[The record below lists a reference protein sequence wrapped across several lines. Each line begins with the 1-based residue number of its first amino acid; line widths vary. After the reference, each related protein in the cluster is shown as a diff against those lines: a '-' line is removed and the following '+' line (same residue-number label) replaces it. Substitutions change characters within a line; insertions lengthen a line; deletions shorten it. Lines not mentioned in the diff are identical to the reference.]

1 MPSLSDDLRF
11 RGLVH
16 QITDERLWHRLD
28 HDRLTFYIGFD
39 PSFASLHIGSLLQL
53 TLLRR
58 LQRAGHRPIALAGGG
73 TGMIGDPGGRADER
87 PLLTKEQI
95 AANVEGI
102 RPQLARF
109 VDLADGLL
117 LDNASWLSELSVIGF
132 LRDVGKH
139 VTVNQMMAK
148 EAVRARLERPDRGI
162 SYTEFSYM
170 LLQAYDFLRLHQDY
184 GCELQVGGSDQW
196 GNITTGVE
204 LIRKLSG
211 KVAHGMT
218 TPLVLK
224 ADGTKFGKTA
234 SGAVWLDAGLTSPFR
249 FYQFLLQTEDAVVG
263 AYLRYFTF
271 LGHTE
276 IADLDAQTAAHP
288 ERRAAQRAL
297 AREVTIVVHGADEA
311 SRAER
316 ASRALFGEEIASLDE
331 RTLLDVV
338 GEAPSS
344 TVARDALVR
353 GEITIVDALVSSG
366 LVASRGEAR
375 RTVAQGGAYV
385 NNRRV
390 EGEERALGPDD
401 LLCGRYVVLRRGR
414 RDYHLLVAR

>member
-1 MPSLSDDLRF
+1 MPSLSEDLRF

-16 QITDERLWHRLD
+16 QLTDERLWHRVD
-28 HDRLTFYIGFD
+28 HDRLTFYVGFD
-39 PSFASLHIGSLLQL
+39 PSFSSLHIGSLLQL
-53 TLLRR
+53 ALLRR
-58 LQRAGHRPIALAGGG
+58 FQRAGHRPIALAGGG
-73 TGMIGDPGGRADER
+73 TGMIGDPGGRTDER
-87 PLLTKEQI
+87 QLLTREQI

-117 LDNASWLSELSVIGF
+117 LDNASWLSELSMIGF

-218 TPLVLK
+218 TPLVVK

-271 LGHTE
+271 LDHGE
-276 IADLDAQTAAHP
+276 IADLDAQTAEHP
-288 ERRAAQRAL
+288 QRRAAQRVL
-297 AREVTIVVHGADEA
+297 AHEVTVLVHGAEET

-353 GEITIVDALVSSG
+353 GEITVVDALASSG
-366 LVASRGEAR
+366 LVSSRGEAR
-375 RTVAQGGAYV
+375 RAVAQGGAYV

-401 LLCGRYVVLRRGR
+401 LLCDRYVVLRRGR

>member
-1 MPSLSDDLRF
+1 MPSLSEDLRF

-16 QITDERLWHRLD
+16 QLTDERLWHRVD
-28 HDRLTFYIGFD
+28 HDRLTFYVGFD
-39 PSFASLHIGSLLQL
+39 PSFSSLHIGSLLQL
-53 TLLRR
+53 ALLRR
-58 LQRAGHRPIALAGGG
+58 FQRAGHRPIALAGGG
-73 TGMIGDPGGRADER
+73 TGMIGDPGGRTDER
-87 PLLTKEQI
+87 QLLTREQI

-117 LDNASWLSELSVIGF
+117 LDNASWLSELSMIGF

-211 KVAHGMT
+211 KVAHCMT
-218 TPLVLK
+218 TPLVVK

-271 LGHTE
+271 LDHGE
-276 IADLDAQTAAHP
+276 IADLDAQTAEHP
-288 ERRAAQRAL
+288 QRRAAQRVL
-297 AREVTIVVHGADEA
+297 AHEVTVLVHGAEET

-353 GEITIVDALVSSG
+353 GEITVVDALASSG
-366 LVASRGEAR
+366 LVSSRGEAR
-375 RTVAQGGAYV
+375 RAVAQGGAYV

-401 LLCGRYVVLRRGR
+401 LLCDRYVVLRRGR

>member
-1 MPSLSDDLRF
+1 MPSLSEDLRF

-16 QITDERLWHRLD
+16 QLTDERLWHRLD
-28 HDRLTFYIGFD
+28 HDRLTFYVGFD
-39 PSFASLHIGSLLQL
+39 PSFSSLHIGSLLQL
-53 TLLRR
+53 ALLRR
-58 LQRAGHRPIALAGGG
+58 FQRAGHRPIALAGGG
-73 TGMIGDPGGRADER
+73 TGMIGDPGGRTDER
-87 PLLTKEQI
+87 QLLTREQI

-117 LDNASWLSELSVIGF
+117 LDNASWLSELSMIGF

-218 TPLVLK
+218 TPLVVK
-224 ADGTKFGKTA
+224 VDGTKFGKTA

-249 FYQFLLQTEDAVVG
+249 FYQFLLHTEDAVVG

-271 LGHTE
+271 LDHGE
-276 IADLDAQTAAHP
+276 IADLDAQTAEHP
-288 ERRAAQRAL
+288 QRRVAQRAL
-297 AREVTIVVHGADEA
+297 AHEVTVLVHGAEET

-353 GEITIVDALVSSG
+353 GEITVVDALASSG
-366 LVASRGEAR
+366 LVSSRGEAR
-375 RTVAQGGAYV
+375 RAVAQGGAYV

-401 LLCGRYVVLRRGR
+401 LLCDRYVVLRRGR

>member
-1 MPSLSDDLRF
+1 MPSLSEDLRL

-16 QITDERLWHRLD
+16 QLTDEGLWHRLD

-39 PSFASLHIGSLLQL
+39 PSFSSLHVGSLLQL

-58 LQRAGHRPIALAGGG
+58 FQRAGHRPIALAGSG
-73 TGMIGDPGGRADER
+73 TGMIGDPGGRTDER
-87 PLLTKEQI
+87 PLLTQEEI

-102 RPQLARF
+102 RPQIARF

-117 LDNASWLSELSVIGF
+117 LDNASWLSELSMLGF

-218 TPLVLK
+218 TPLVVK

-234 SGAVWLDAGLTSPFR
+234 SGAVWLDARLTSPFR
-249 FYQFLLQTEDAVVG
+249 FYQFFLQAEDAVVG
-263 AYLRYFTF
+263 SYLRYFTF
-271 LGHTE
+271 LDVGE
-276 IADLDAQTAAHP
+276 IADLDAETAARP
-288 ERRAAQRAL
+288 ERRAAQRVL
-297 AREVTIVVHGADEA
+297 AREVTTLVHGAEEA

-316 ASRALFGEEIASLDE
+316 ASQALFGEEIASLDE

-344 TVARDALVR
+344 TVARDAIVR
-353 GEITIVDALVSSG
+353 GEITVVDALASSG
-366 LVASRGEAR
+366 LVSSRSEAR
-375 RTVAQGGAYV
+375 RAVAQGGAYV

-401 LLCGRYVVLRRGR
+401 LLHDRYVVLRRGR

>member
-1 MPSLSDDLRF
+1 MPSLSEDLRF

-16 QITDERLWHRLD
+16 QLTDERLWHRVD
-28 HDRLTFYIGFD
+28 HDRLTFYVGFD
-39 PSFASLHIGSLLQL
+39 PSFSSLHIGSLLQL
-53 TLLRR
+53 ALLRR
-58 LQRAGHRPIALAGGG
+58 FQRAGHRPIALAGGG
-73 TGMIGDPGGRADER
+73 TGMIGDPGGRTDER
-87 PLLTKEQI
+87 QLLTREQI

-117 LDNASWLSELSVIGF
+117 LDNASWLSELSMIGF

-218 TPLVLK
+218 TPLVVK

-271 LGHTE
+271 LDHGE
-276 IADLDAQTAAHP
+276 IADLDAQTAEHP
-288 ERRAAQRAL
+288 QRRAAQRVL
-297 AREVTIVVHGADEA
+297 AHEVTVLVHGAEEA

-353 GEITIVDALVSSG
+353 GEITVVDALASSG
-366 LVASRGEAR
+366 LVSSRGEAR
-375 RTVAQGGAYV
+375 RAVAQGGAYV

-390 EGEERALGPDD
+390 EGEERALRPDD
-401 LLCGRYVVLRRGR
+401 LLCDRYVVLRRGR

>member
-1 MPSLSDDLRF
+1 MPSLSEDLRF

-16 QITDERLWHRLD
+16 QLTDERLLDRLD
-28 HDRLTFYIGFD
+28 HDRLTFYVGFD
-39 PSFASLHIGSLLQL
+39 PSFSSLHIGSLLQL
-53 TLLRR
+53 ALLRR
-58 LQRAGHRPIALAGGG
+58 FQRAGHRPIALAGGG
-73 TGMIGDPGGRADER
+73 TGMIGDPGGRTDER
-87 PLLTKEQI
+87 QLLTREQI

-117 LDNASWLSELSVIGF
+117 LDNASWLSELSMIGF

-218 TPLVLK
+218 TPLVVK

-271 LGHTE
+271 LDHGE
-276 IADLDAQTAAHP
+276 IADLDAQTAEHP
-288 ERRAAQRAL
+288 QRRAAQRVL
-297 AREVTIVVHGADEA
+297 AHEVTVLVHGAEET

-353 GEITIVDALVSSG
+353 GEITVVDALASSG
-366 LVASRGEAR
+366 LVSSRGEAR
-375 RTVAQGGAYV
+375 RAVAQGGAYV

-401 LLCGRYVVLRRGR
+401 LLCDRYVVLRRGR

>member
-1 MPSLSDDLRF
+1 MPSLSEDLRF

-16 QITDERLWHRLD
+16 QLTDERLWHRLD
-28 HDRLTFYIGFD
+28 HDRLTFYVGFD
-39 PSFASLHIGSLLQL
+39 PSFSSLHIGSLLQL
-53 TLLRR
+53 ALLRR
-58 LQRAGHRPIALAGGG
+58 FQRAGHRPIALAGGG
-73 TGMIGDPGGRADER
+73 TGMIGDPGGRTDER
-87 PLLTKEQI
+87 QLLTREQI

-117 LDNASWLSELSVIGF
+117 LDNASWLSELSMIGF

-218 TPLVLK
+218 TPLVVK

-271 LGHTE
+271 LDHGE
-276 IADLDAQTAAHP
+276 IADLDAQTAEHP
-288 ERRAAQRAL
+288 QRRAAQRVL
-297 AREVTIVVHGADEA
+297 AHEVTVLVHGAEET

-353 GEITIVDALVSSG
+353 GEITVVDALASSG
-366 LVASRGEAR
+366 LVSSRGEAR
-375 RTVAQGGAYV
+375 RAIAQGGAYV

-401 LLCGRYVVLRRGR
+401 LLCDRYVVLRRGR

>member
-1 MPSLSDDLRF
+1 MPTLSEDLRF

-16 QITDERLWHRLD
+16 QLTDERLWHSLD
-28 HDRLTFYIGFD
+28 AGRLTFYIGFD
-39 PSFASLHIGSLLQL
+39 PSFSSLHIGSLLQL

-58 LQRAGHRPIALAGGG
+58 FQRAGHRPIALAGGG
-73 TGMIGDPGGRADER
+73 TGMIGDPGGRTDER
-87 PLLTKEQI
+87 QLLRREQI

-102 RPQLARF
+102 RRQLARF
-109 VDLADGLL
+109 VDMEDGLL
-117 LDNASWLSELSVIGF
+117 LDNASWLFELSMIGF

-184 GCELQVGGSDQW
+184 GCELQIGGSDQW

-204 LIRKLSG
+204 LIRKVSG
-211 KVAHGMT
+211 ALAYGMT
-218 TPLVLK
+218 TPLVVK
-224 ADGTKFGKTA
+224 EDGTKFGKSA
-234 SGAVWLDAGLTSPFR
+234 SGAVWLDPALTSPFR
-249 FYQFLLQTEDAVVG
+249 LYQFLVQTEDAVVG
-263 AYLRYFTF
+263 AFLRYFTF
-271 LGHTE
+271 LDHGQIAELDTE
-276 IADLDAQTAAHP
+276 TAEHP
-288 ERRAAQRAL
+288 RRRAAQRAL
-297 AREVTIVVHGADEA
+297 ARDVTVLVHGEEEA
-311 SRAER
+311 ARAER
-316 ASRALFGEEIASLDE
+316 ASGALFEEAIASLDE

-338 GEAPSS
+338 GAAPSS
-344 TVARDALVR
+344 TVAREALVR
-353 GEITIVDALVSSG
+353 GEITVVDALASCG
-366 LVASRGEAR
+366 LVSSRGEAR

-390 EGEERALGPDD
+390 EGEERALGPSD
-401 LLCGRYVVLRRGR
+401 LLWDRYVVLRRGR

>member
-1 MPSLSDDLRF
+1 MPSLSEDLRF

-16 QITDERLWHRLD
+16 QLTDERLWHRVD
-28 HDRLTFYIGFD
+28 HDRLTFYVGFD
-39 PSFASLHIGSLLQL
+39 PSFSSLHIGSLLQL
-53 TLLRR
+53 ALLRR
-58 LQRAGHRPIALAGGG
+58 FQRAGHRPIALAGGG
-73 TGMIGDPGGRADER
+73 TGMIGDPGGRTDER
-87 PLLTKEQI
+87 QLLTREQI

-117 LDNASWLSELSVIGF
+117 LDNASWLSELSMIGF

-218 TPLVLK
+218 TPLVVK

-271 LGHTE
+271 LDHGE
-276 IADLDAQTAAHP
+276 IADLDAQTAEHP
-288 ERRAAQRAL
+288 QRRAAQRVL
-297 AREVTIVVHGADEA
+297 AHEVTVLVHGAEET

-353 GEITIVDALVSSG
+353 GEITVVDALASSG
-366 LVASRGEAR
+366 LVSSRGEAR
-375 RTVAQGGAYV
+375 RAIAQGGAYV

-401 LLCGRYVVLRRGR
+401 LLCDRYVVLRRGR